1 MGRTSGGSNTPHWIR
16 NKIIDFLRAM
26 SVKIAVENGKI
37 CNKTTMGERLKI
49 ISEVWIVDETDSL
62 RLDSVKK
69 IERRFRST
77 TPDMRAVLQR
87 RADLGFVYS

>member
-1 MGRTSGGSNTPHWIR
+1 MCRASGGSNTPHWIG
-16 NKIIDFLRAM
+16 NNIIDFLRAM

-37 CNKTTMGERLKI
+37 CNKRTIGERLKRI
-49 ISEVWIVDETDSL
+49 REVLIVDETDSF

-69 IERRFRST
+69 IKRRFRST

-87 RADLGFVYS
+87 RTDLGFIYG